1 MLWGMPESGT
11 PVPPP
16 FGPARPPASPG
27 ARVGAVAIDLVGT
40 FLITLAI
47 VYTLI
52 SLGFSGYN
60 GVSGTND
67 DLVLAGAL
75 GIVVVPAA
83 SILLNTVTTIVWG
96 RTIGKYL
103 LSLRVVDMHTLS
115 TPAPSQILLRTL
127 VLVAPILVAIPISY
141 LVMLSSGLTLGFQG
155 VVVVLVAA
163 YWIVLLALMLGRPGV
178 IALQDRAGRTIVVS
192 TRTPTASTEPAP
204 SAS

>member
-1 MLWGMPESGT
+1 MPESGT

-96 RTIGKYL
+96 RTVGKYL
-103 LSLRVVDMHTLS
+103 LSLRVVDRNTLNR
-115 TPAPSQILLRTL
+115 PAPSQILLRTL

-141 LVMLSSGLTLGFQG
+141 LVMMTSGSAFGIQS
-155 VVVVLVAA
+155 VVLVLVAA
-163 YWIVLLALMLGRPGV
+163 YWVVLLALMLGRPGV
-178 IALQDRAGRTIVVS
+178 IALQDRVGRTIVVS
-192 TRTPTASTEPAP
+192 TRTPSVSTESAP